1 MPINTGQP
9 RGGHAGIEDFLGG
22 DVPSPGSSEGE
33 ASNDHIEY
41 QYQDHDAKPKAAEV
55 KRLKRLREIRK
66 AEEKERFRLKEE
78 KRIDAER
85 KTAEAK
91 LLEKEKR
98 NREAAELERL
108 QKVKQERLRNKL
120 EEQKRLEEQPLVGI
134 NGEQESV
141 NDIQNSHSQPVLINR
156 GPPFE
161 GHAGIGNFL
170 GGDVSSPGSS
180 PGSSPESSPGSS
192 PGSSPRSSVGGASND
207 HIAHQYQDHDIN
219 QWVDPSGFHHTD
231 QFGNPVNNVPETADV
246 DQRDTRQNDVY
257 MHDHRED
264 QLDYPSPQDSQLG
277 SMQPDDQTGHGDPDY

>member
-22 DVPSPGSSEGE
+22 DVPSPGSSERE

-55 KRLKRLREIRK
+55 KRLELKRLREIRQ

-98 NREAAELERL
+98 NREAAERESL

-141 NDIQNSHSQPVLINR
+141 NDIQNGHSQPVLINR
-156 GPPFE
+156 GPPLE

-180 PGSSPESSPGSS
+180 
-192 PGSSPRSSVGGASND
+192 VGEASND
-207 HIAHQYQDHDIN
+207 HIEYQYQDHDIN

-246 DQRDTRQNDVY
+246 DQRDARQNDVY
-257 MHDHRED
+257 MHDHRDD
-264 QLDYPSPQDSQLG
+264 QLDYPPPADSQLENI
-277 SMQPDDQTGHGDPDY
+277 QPDDQFGHEDPNY